1 MKNSP
6 HKKELL
12 KRIPKTDR
20 LLENLPDTI
29 PQGLR
34 LSVCRRVLDRL
45 RQEIMS
51 DVTRKESE
59 VSFER
64 VLKRVQDELSRAM
77 RPSLRPVV
85 NATGVV
91 VHTNLGRSLLTREI
105 CHQVFK
111 VAVNYSNLEYDLE
124 RGRRGSR
131 YSHVEEI
138 LCELTGAE
146 AALVVNNNA
155 AAVLLTLE
163 TLAKGKEVIVSR
175 GELVEIGGSFRIP
188 DVMARSGAILRE
200 VGATNRT
207 HLRDY
212 ENAVNENTALLMKVH
227 QSNFAVVGFT
237 KKVSIKEMKELGK
250 RHEIP
255 VIEDLGSGNLVD
267 LTPYGFVH
275 EPTVQESLKAGADLV
290 TFSGDKMLGGP
301 QAGIIVGKRELV
313 ERIKKNPMNR
323 AVRIDKLTLAGLE
336 AVLRIYRDPKKALE
350 EIPTLRMLTMGFEET
365 KRRARRLLRLIKA
378 RVGDGLLEPGYL
390 DTTSRVGGGA
400 MPLQVLRSRAVYIK
414 SLSKELPVSLI
425 EERLRAESVP
435 VITRIEDEGIVLDT
449 RTIKDDEF
457 KLVAESIKRVT
468 GKGQP
473 F

>member
-1 MKNSP
+1 
-6 HKKELL
+6 
-12 KRIPKTDR
+12 
-20 LLENLPDTI
+20 
-29 PQGLR
+29 
-34 LSVCRRVLDRL
+34 
-45 RQEIMS
+45 MS
-51 DVTRKESE
+51 DEIKKESE
-59 VSFER
+59 LSFER
-64 VLKRVQDELSRAM
+64 VLKRVQDELNRAM

-91 VHTNLGRSLLTREI
+91 VHTNLGRSLLTKEI
-105 CHQVFK
+105 FEEIFD

-124 RGRRGSR
+124 KGKRGSR
-131 YSHVEEI
+131 YSHVEAI

-212 ENAVNENTALLMKVH
+212 ENAINENTALLMKVH

-237 KKVSIKEMKELGK
+237 KKVSMKELKELGK

-267 LTPYGFVH
+267 LTPYGFIH
-275 EPTVQESLKAGADLV
+275 EPTVQESLRAGADLV

-301 QAGIIVGKRELV
+301 QAGIIVGKRDLV

-336 AVLRIYRDPKKALE
+336 AVLRIYRDPKKALK
-350 EIPTLRMLTMGFEET
+350 EIPTLRMLTMSFEET

-378 RVGDGLLEPGYL
+378 KVGDEALELGYR

-400 MPLQVLRSRAVYIK
+400 MPLQVLKSRAVFIK
-414 SLSKELPVSLI
+414 SARRELPVSLV
-425 EERLRAESVP
+425 EKRLRSERIP
-435 VITRIEDEGIVLDT
+435 IITRIEDEGIIFDT
-449 RTIKDDEF
+449 RTIKDEEF
-457 KLVAESIKRVT
+457 KLIADSIKRVIE
-468 GKGQP
+468 KG
-473 F
+473 